1 MAGAVAGRC
10 VAGALPAVA
19 MVHRVEVGAGV
30 LVGEALGLHHWAGN
44 NLASRS
50 SIGVP
55 ANGMAT
61 LGAQRRGGVDGADAV
76 DAAPEIDGKLR
87 ASNAHVKRI
96 WSS

>member
-10 VAGALPAVA
+10 GAGALPAAA
-19 MVHRVEVGAGV
+19 MLHRVEVRAGV
-30 LVGEALGLHHWAGN
+30 LVGEALGLHYGAGN

-50 SIGVP
+50 SIEVP